1 MMATAA
7 LVAASAQQLT
17 VTLTGSMH
25 NGSSIP
31 CFGKK
36 VGTITSTVTG
46 GTAPY
51 TYDWSNGETTPSIT
65 DVSAGFYSVDVKDAD
80 GTVEKALITLTEPEE
95 LKVTATVS
103 SFQNGHNISCFECNN
118 GYIQVLTTQGTPPYS
133 YAWSDG
139 PSTAQNRYALGPKAY
154 KVTVTDAN
162 GCESSTSVN
171 ITQPE
176 RSDWTMTG
184 NAGTNPATQ
193 YIGTSDNKDVVF
205 KANGQESLRLKANG
219 GISLLGDL
227 VGTGPV
233 IRDSDGS
240 LRLGGDENLPVI
252 GTNDCYTRNQMPFWN
267 STGNAFGQV
276 CPDFIPRLGTLTA
289 VALDIVTNATSRMVI
304 TPEGKVGI
312 GTGVPEHAL
321 TVASNGSRT
330 VLEIDNRTSGS
341 SASGELRFSKE
352 GEQRWGLGTD
362 FGQGGSQDF
371 YIWDHLSPT
380 GGTGSIRLKI
390 NEEGRVAIGDVS
402 TPAGYR
408 LCVQEGIITEKVRV
422 SIRNTSDWNDHV
434 FNENYA
440 LPTLKE
446 VAQFIKMNAHLPG
459 IPSAACMVEEGLDV
473 AQMDALLLGKIE
485 EITLHLIRMADRVD
499 ELERQNKELQDLLD
513 KK

>member
-1 MMATAA
+1 MFYQRIFLTIIATAA

-36 VGTITSTVTG
+36 VGNITSTVTG
-46 GTAPY
+46 GAAPY

-65 DVSAGFYSVDVKDAD
+65 GVSAGYYSVNVKDAN
-80 GTVEKALITLTEPEE
+80 GTEEKAEITLTEPEE

-103 SFQNGHNISCFECNN
+103 SFANGHNISCFECNN
-118 GYIQVLTTQGTPPYS
+118 GYIQVSATQGTPPYS

-162 GCESSTSVN
+162 GCESSTSVT

-176 RSDWTMTG
+176 RSDWTMNG

-252 GTNDCYTRNQMPFWN
+252 GTNDCYTRNQMPYWN

-276 CPDFIPRLGTLTA
+276 CPDFIPRLGTLTP
-289 VALDIVTNATSRMVI
+289 VDLDLITNGQSRMVI
-304 TPEGKVGI
+304 SSDGK
-312 GTGVPEHAL
+312 
-321 TVASNGSRT
+321 
-330 VLEIDNRTSGS
+330 
-341 SASGELRFSKE
+341 
-352 GEQRWGLGTD
+352 
-362 FGQGGSQDF
+362 
-371 YIWDHLSPT
+371 
-380 GGTGSIRLKI
+380 
-390 NEEGRVAIGDVS
+390 VAIGQVS
-402 TPAGYR
+402 MPSGYR
-408 LCVQEGIITEKVRV
+408 LYVQEGILTERVKVAVHTEDDWEDRV
-422 SIRNTSDWNDHV
+422 FAPGYNLMP
-434 FNENYA
+434 
-440 LPTLKE
+440 LPELKRFLE
-446 VAQFIKMNAHLPG
+446 RERHLPDV
-459 IPSAACMVEEGLDV
+459 PSAAEMVSNGLDV
-473 AQMDALLLGKIE
+473 AKSDAMLLKQIE
-485 EITLHLIRMADRVD
+485 QLYLHIIALQERIV
-499 ELERQNKELQDLLD
+499 ELENAADPHTPKQ
-513 KK
+513 